1 MGTQISVSEM
11 MRPPSDAFG
20 PTATHSTGVGIE
32 TRYKMWPFTTAVRPF
47 VAPEDLSVEYDF
59 IVIGG
64 GNAGCV
70 LARRLSED
78 PSKTVLLVERGDD
91 DDSWFARTP
100 LTTTYQFSDKKH
112 SNVFSSVF
120 ENHIGRSVTCVTGLG
135 LGGCTRI
142 NGCQYTCGVP
152 AEFDAWSRDG
162 RTGWSYAELK
172 PFFQRSETWL
182 GRDRREYHGHCG
194 PLSVASY
201 EGYYYKC
208 FEAVEKACRLILPRI
223 GDTHSSVD
231 PSIGWYKMQFTIDSS
246 GRRSSSYRAYLP
258 MEILASRKDRLHVCT
273 GALARRLCF
282 SRNNDGSTCV
292 DGVEIQGTNS
302 DDVSVIVRA
311 KCEVILC
318 CGALRTPQLL
328 LLIGVGPKKHL
339 QEMNVDVVLDSP
351 GVGEHL
357 QDHLI
362 VPTGYNCPLFDS
374 LWAMIIRPTVLIRE
388 LYNYL
393 RYGSGWFLGTLVELE
408 IFFLSS
414 LVEKDGRVRSISRE
428 REDPFNTE
436 NIPDIAILPC
446 SISDPSA
453 EGADKWRGLF
463 GFNPSLLKMTS
474 RGSLRLRSLDPRDAP
489 LCKLNY
495 LSTPEDRVAMRAG
508 LRLSAEI
515 ARQMC
520 DAGYPLKEISVPKS
534 LEDAD
539 LDSFMQGR
547 ADSMYHYSS
556 TCRMAPLDDPL
567 PGVVDND
574 LRVHGTT
581 NLRIADAS
589 IFPAVPAA
597 HPQALVYAVAEK
609 CSEMIMKSHSLK
621 T

>member
-1 MGTQISVSEM
+1 
-11 MRPPSDAFG
+11 
-20 PTATHSTGVGIE
+20 
-32 TRYKMWPFTTAVRPF
+32 MWPFTTAARPF
-47 VAPEDLSVEYDF
+47 IALEDLNVEYDF
-59 IVIGG
+59 IVVGG

-91 DDSWFARTP
+91 DDSWYARTP
-100 LTTTYQFSDKKH
+100 FTTTYQFSDKKH

-120 ENHIGRSVTCVTGLG
+120 EEHIGRSVTCVTGLG

-162 RTGWSYAELK
+162 RKGWSYAELK
-172 PFFQRSETWL
+172 PFFKKSETWI
-182 GRDRREYHGHCG
+182 GRDRREHHGHSG
-194 PLSVASY
+194 PLQVSSY
-201 EGYYYKC
+201 GGYYFKC
-208 FEAVEKACRLILPRI
+208 FEVVEKACRLILPRI
-223 GDTHSSVD
+223 GDMHSPAD
-231 PSIGWYKMQFTIDSS
+231 PGIGWNKMHYTIDSS

-258 MEILASRKDRLHVCT
+258 VEILTSRKHRLHVCT
-273 GALARRLCF
+273 NALARKLFF
-282 SRNNDGSTCV
+282 SRNDDGSTCV
-292 DGVEIQGTNS
+292 DGVEIQGAKS
-302 DDVSVIVRA
+302 DDVSLNVRA

-328 LLIGVGPKKHL
+328 LLSGIGPRKHL

-362 VPTGYNCPLFDS
+362 VSTGYNCPLFDS
-374 LWAMIIRPTVLIRE
+374 LWAMIIRPFVLIRE

-393 RYGSGWFLGTLVELE
+393 VYGSGWFLGTLIELE
-408 IFFLSS
+408 VFFLSS
-414 LVEKDGRVRSISRE
+414 LVGKDGRVKPISKE
-428 REDPFNTE
+428 REDPFNAE
-436 NIPDIAILPC
+436 NIPDIAVLPC
-446 SISDPSA
+446 PISNPNT
-453 EGADKWRGLF
+453 EGADKWTGLF
-463 GFNPSLLKMTS
+463 GLNPALLKVTS
-474 RGSLRLRSLDPRDAP
+474 RGSLRLRSLDPKDAP

-495 LSTPEDRVAMRAG
+495 LSTPEDRVAMRAA

-520 DAGYPLKEISVPKS
+520 DIGYPLKETLIPKS

-539 LDSFMQGR
+539 LDSFMHGR

-567 PGVVDND
+567 PGVVDDD
-574 LRVHGTT
+574 LRVHGTI
-581 NLRIADAS
+581 NLRIVDAS
-589 IFPAVPAA
+589 IFPAVPAT

-609 CSEMIMKSHSLK
+609 CSDMIIRGMTGGTKW
-621 T
+621 